1 MLGQASFPT
10 SSMGNAP
17 QGRSCVV
24 GQSRR
29 SHQVHER
36 SVACV
41 LITERFIDD
50 LLANDI
56 CVRR

>member
-1 MLGQASFPT
+1 
-10 SSMGNAP
+10 MGNAP

-56 CVRR
+56 RVRR